1 MWFSEETDMEKNR
14 SEREVLVRGRYGRW
28 LHTLADHL
36 SSTAF
41 FRNRFPNAVNCEM
54 NVYRAA
60 FQLTFVKNKNGP

>member
-1 MWFSEETDMEKNR
+1 MEENR
-14 SEREVLVRGRYGRW
+14 SEWEVLVGGRYGRW
-28 LHTLADHL
+28 LHPFAGHL

-41 FRNRFPNAVNCEM
+41 FRKRFPNAVNCEL